1 MYRVQLLFPI
11 NRLNWISHGMQRSDK
26 RKITVLIQLIEELQ
40 RIDETKNS
48 VEWR

>member
-1 MYRVQLLFPI
+1 
-11 NRLNWISHGMQRSDK
+11 MQRSDK